1 VIVKEMEEDLPLMP
15 SDVEEVET
23 QVKAKERNVHQIK
36 WNWFAVLVLLQ
47 NVLVTAVGV
56 VVFYKEI
63 YSLPNCPLFVQELNS
78 VIGTCFTGTYLV
90 WRRQPVF
97 DSSRQFQWFYVGTG
111 CLFSLCNMM
120 QIIAI
125 QALGHEHSSLTVLLG
140 QATIPIGAAFSY
152 GLLNRYYTLQHG
164 VGAAVVIAG
173 VAVAVAPQVGNP
185 AGLPMVGVVL
195 YLSSTVP
202 HALQIVLTERFMAR
216 LQLRNNQPDSA
227 KGVKEGI
234 IAREVRSPAGE
245 VSGLPP
251 EGENCVRGPCSSISI
266 SLF

>member
-1 VIVKEMEEDLPLMP
+1 MEHDLPLMP

-23 QVKAKERNVHQIK
+23 EVKAERHVHQIT

-56 VVFYKEI
+56 VVFFKEI

-90 WRRQPVF
+90 WRRQPIF
-97 DSSRQFQWFYVGTG
+97 DNSRQFQWFYLGTG

-125 QALGHEHSSLTVLLG
+125 QTLGHKHSSLTVLLG
-140 QATIPIGAAFSY
+140 QATIPIGAVFSY
-152 GLLNRYYTLQHG
+152 RLLNRYYSLQHG
-164 VGAAVVIAG
+164 VGAAIVIAG
-173 VAVAVAPQVGNP
+173 VAVAVAPQVGK
-185 AGLPMVGVVL
+185 AGGLPMVGVVL

-202 HALQIVLTERFMAR
+202 QALQMVLTERFMAR
-216 LQLRNNQPDSA
+216 LQLQNNQPDSA
-227 KGVKEGI
+227 KGVEEGL
-234 IAREVRSPAGE
+234 IAREVRSPADE
-245 VSGLPP
+245 VSGLAL
-251 EGENCVRGPCSSISI
+251 EGQLCERAVQQHIT
-266 SLF
+266 LF